1 MQKDTAIRLL
11 IVDDRVEDAEAIVS
25 TLRNGGIAVRPL
37 RPQNAAELAHMV
49 TSQAVDLVVA
59 VDSAAMPL
67 DQVRA
72 QVAASGK
79 DLPLLLMVDR
89 IDEAAVLGALGG
101 GARWCSST
109 GPSTCWKR
117 SAANGPTS
125 TRGVACAGWRRS
137 CARPSGAAI
146 R

>member
-1 MQKDTAIRLL
+1 MSSASPTLASPIRLL

-67 DQVRA
+67 EGGASGLQGI
-72 QVAASGK
+72 AASSA
-79 DLPLLLMVDR
+79 R
-89 IDEAAVLGALGG
+89 ILN
-101 GARWCSST
+101 S
-109 GPSTCWKR
+109 GPSLIAR
-117 SAANGPTS
+117 GPL
-125 TRGVACAGWRRS
+125 
-137 CARPSGAAI
+137 PSLS
-146 R
+146 

>member
-101 GARWCSST
+101 GARE
-109 GPSTCWKR
+109 
-117 SAANGPTS
+117 
-125 TRGVACAGWRRS
+125 AG
-137 CARPSGAAI
+137 ALQVHLIG
-146 R
+146 